1 MCAVAM
7 LNFDQGGDITAF
19 FISYSSSTPEQFRK
33 KFGNCVNY

>member
-7 LNFDQGGDITAF
+7 LNFDQGGEVTAF
-19 FISYSSSTPEQFRK
+19 FIPCSSSTPEQFRK